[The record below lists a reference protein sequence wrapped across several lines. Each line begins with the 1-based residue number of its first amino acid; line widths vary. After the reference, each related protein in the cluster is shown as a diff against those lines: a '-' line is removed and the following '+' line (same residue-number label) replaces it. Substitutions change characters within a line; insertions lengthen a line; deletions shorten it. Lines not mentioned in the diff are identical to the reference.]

1 MIVQR
6 MMGLTIDAIA
16 RMCLVCGLT
25 SFKRVFMRQ
34 QPMLTCVIHAS
45 AAYASMRFC
54 HAMLFNV
61 LQTYNADYQI
71 PDSGGTATA
80 LFCGVK
86 ANAWTVGVNDNVRRS
101 NCSNQAENTVD
112 SVLQWAMD
120 EGIFTS
126 CPMLL
131 TYFGHY
137 SILPT
142 RSKPSIREAWI

>member
-1 MIVQR
+1 
-6 MMGLTIDAIA
+6 MGLTIDAIA
-16 RMCLVCGLT
+16 R
-25 SFKRVFMRQ
+25 
-34 QPMLTCVIHAS
+34 I
-45 AAYASMRFC
+45 C
-54 HAMLFNV
+54 HAILFNV

-126 CPMLL
+126 CPVLL
-131 TYFGHY
+131 NYFGHNP
-137 SILPT
+137 ILPT
-142 RSKPSIREAWI
+142 RSRPSIRETWIETALNLKRSPISIRQARQPVS